1 MLTSKFIIVS
11 LTNFI
16 FLFIIQ
22 LGIHGYENH
31 EFYVS
36 TTSVDF
42 VLDKNEIQIT
52 SQFFLDDVENLIK
65 FQKPNTTLIFEKT
78 SNEDNNLIMRDFI
91 QKNFKISINKKSQ
104 EVKYLG
110 YELKDELLVV
120 YYHTE
125 FSNSEVFNIE
135 VYNSFLINFIE
146 SQKNIVH
153 VKFKNLK
160 KSFLLTSLNKN
171 FQYSFEK

>member
-1 MLTSKFIIVS
+1 MS

-16 FLFIIQ
+16 FLFIVQ

-65 FQKPNTTLIFEKT
+65 FQNPNTTLIFEKT

-91 QKNFKISINKKSQ
+91 QKNFKISINRKIQ

-110 YELKDELLVV
+110 YELKDDLLVV
-120 YYHTE
+120 FYETKFYD
-125 FSNSEVFNIE
+125 SQIFNIE
-135 VYNSFLINFIE
+135 VFNSFLINFIE
-146 SQKNIVH
+146 SQ
-153 VKFKNLK
+153 
-160 KSFLLTSLNKN
+160 
-171 FQYSFEK
+171 

>member
-1 MLTSKFIIVS
+1 MS

-16 FLFIIQ
+16 FLFIVQ

-42 VLDKNEIQIT
+42 VLDKNVIQIT

-65 FQKPNTTLIFEKT
+65 FKKPNTTLIFEKT
-78 SNEDNNLIMRDFI
+78 SNEDNNLIVRDFI
-91 QKNFKISINKKSQ
+91 QKNFKISINRKIQ
-104 EVKYLG
+104 ELKYLG
-110 YELKDELLVV
+110 YELKDDLLVV
-120 YYHTE
+120 FYETK
-125 FSNSEVFNIE
+125 FCDSQIFNIE
-135 VYNSFLINFIE
+135 VFNSFLINFIE

-153 VKFKNLK
+153 LNFKNVK
-160 KSFLLTSLNKN
+160 KSFLLTYLNKT
-171 FQYSFEK
+171 FQYSFDK

>member
-1 MLTSKFIIVS
+1 MS

-16 FLFIIQ
+16 ILFIVQ
-22 LGIHGYENH
+22 LGIKDYATH

-42 VLDKNEIQIT
+42 VLNKNEIQIT
-52 SQFFLDDVENLIK
+52 SQFFVDDVENLIR
-65 FQKPNTTLIFEKT
+65 FQTPNTALIFERAY
-78 SNEDNNLIMRDFI
+78 NEDTNLIMRDFI
-91 QKNFKISINKKSQ
+91 HKNFKISINKKKQ

-110 YELKDELLVV
+110 YELKDDLLVV
-120 YYHTE
+120 YYETK
-125 FSNSEVFNIE
+125 FSNSKIFNVE
-135 VYNSFLINFIE
+135 VYNSFLVNFIE

-160 KSFLLTSLNKN
+160 KSFLLNSINKT
-171 FQYSFEK
+171 FRYSFEK

>member
-1 MLTSKFIIVS
+1 MS

-16 FLFIIQ
+16 FLFIVQ

-65 FQKPNTTLIFEKT
+65 FQNPNTTLIFEKT
-78 SNEDNNLIMRDFI
+78 SNEDNNLIVRDFI

-104 EVKYLG
+104 KVKYLG
-110 YELKDELLVV
+110 YELKDDLLIV
-120 YYHTE
+120 YYETK
-125 FSNSEVFNIE
+125 FSNIEVFNIE
-135 VYNSFLINFIE
+135 VYNSFLINFIK

-153 VKFKNLK
+153 VKFKNLN
-160 KSFLLTSLNKN
+160 TRPNN
-171 FQYSFEK
+171 FKYTRHKIISKTRK

>member
-1 MLTSKFIIVS
+1 MS

-16 FLFIIQ
+16 FLFIVQ

-65 FQKPNTTLIFEKT
+65 FQNPNTTLIFEKT
-78 SNEDNNLIMRDFI
+78 SNEDNNLIVRDFI
-91 QKNFKISINKKSQ
+91 KKNFKISINKKKQ
-104 EVKYLG
+104 ELKYLG
-110 YELKDELLVV
+110 YELKDDLLVV
-120 YYHTE
+120 YYETQ
-125 FSNSEVFNIE
+125 FSDSELFNIE
-135 VYNSFLINFIE
+135 VFNSFLANYIE
-146 SQKNIVH
+146 TQKNIVH
-153 VKFKNLK
+153 VKFKNVK
-160 KSFLLTSLNKN
+160 KSFLLTSLNKT

>member
-1 MLTSKFIIVS
+1 MS

-16 FLFIIQ
+16 FLFIVQ
-22 LGIHGYENH
+22 LGINHYTSH

-36 TTSVDF
+36 TTSVHL

-52 SQFFLDDVENLIK
+52 SQFFVDDLENLIK
-65 FQKPNTTLIFEKT
+65 FQNPNTTSIFEKAY
-78 SNEDNNLIMRDFI
+78 NEYTNLILRDFI
-91 QKNFKISINKKSQ
+91 HKNFKISINEKKR

-110 YELKDELLVV
+110 YELKDDLIIVFYE
-120 YYHTE
+120 TK
-125 FSNSEVFNIE
+125 FSNSDIFNIE
-135 VYNSFLINFIE
+135 IFNSFLVNFIE

-153 VKFKNLK
+153 LKFKNIK
-160 KSFLLTSLNKN
+160 KSFLLTSLNKT

>member
-1 MLTSKFIIVS
+1 MS

-16 FLFIIQ
+16 FLFIVQ

-65 FQKPNTTLIFEKT
+65 FQNPNTTLIFEKT
-78 SNEDNNLIMRDFI
+78 SNEDNNLIVRDFI
-91 QKNFKISINKKSQ
+91 QKNFKISINKKNQ
-104 EVKYLG
+104 ELKYLG
-110 YELKDELLVV
+110 YELKDDLLVV
-120 YYHTE
+120 YYETQ
-125 FSNSEVFNIE
+125 FSDSELFNIE
-135 VYNSFLINFIE
+135 VFNSFLANYIE
-146 SQKNIVH
+146 TQKNIVH
-153 VKFKNLK
+153 VKFKNVK
-160 KSFLLTSLNKN
+160 KSFLLTSLNKT

>member
-1 MLTSKFIIVS
+1 MS

-16 FLFIIQ
+16 FLFIVQ

-65 FQKPNTTLIFEKT
+65 FQNPNTTLIFEKT
-78 SNEDNNLIMRDFI
+78 SNEDNNLIVRDFI
-91 QKNFKISINKKSQ
+91 QKNFKISINRKIQ

-110 YELKDELLVV
+110 YELKDDLLVV
-120 YYHTE
+120 FYE
-125 FSNSEVFNIE
+125 IKFCDSQLFNIE
-135 VYNSFLINFIE
+135 VFNSFLANYIE
-146 SQKNIVH
+146 TQKNIVH
-153 VKFKNLK
+153 VKFKNVK
-160 KSFLLTSLNKN
+160 KSFLLTSLNKT
-171 FQYSFEK
+171 FQYSFDK

>member
-1 MLTSKFIIVS
+1 
-11 LTNFI
+11 
-16 FLFIIQ
+16 
-22 LGIHGYENH
+22 
-31 EFYVS
+31 
-36 TTSVDF
+36 
-42 VLDKNEIQIT
+42 
-52 SQFFLDDVENLIK
+52 
-65 FQKPNTTLIFEKT
+65 
-78 SNEDNNLIMRDFI
+78 MRDFI

>member
-1 MLTSKFIIVS
+1 MS

-42 VLDKNEIQIT
+42 VLDKNEIQII
-52 SQFFLDDVENLIK
+52 SKFFLDDLENLIK
-65 FQKPNTTLIFEKT
+65 FQKPNTSLNFENT
-78 SNEDNNLIMRDFI
+78 SNEDNNLIVRDFI
-91 QKNFKISINKKSQ
+91 QKNFKISINKKLQ

-120 YYHTE
+120 YYQTE
-125 FSNSEVFNIE
+125 FSNSEVFSIE
-135 VYNSFLINFIE
+135 VFNSFLINFIE

>member
-1 MLTSKFIIVS
+1 MLTSKFIIMS

-16 FLFIIQ
+16 FLFIVQ

-78 SNEDNNLIMRDFI
+78 SNEDNNLIVRDFI
-91 QKNFKISINKKSQ
+91 EKNFKISINKKPQ
-104 EVKYLG
+104 KVKYLG
-110 YELKDELLVV
+110 YELKDDLLIV
-120 YYHTE
+120 YYETK

-135 VYNSFLINFIE
+135 VYNSFLINFIK

>member
-1 MLTSKFIIVS
+1 MS

-16 FLFIIQ
+16 FLFIVQ
-22 LGIHGYENH
+22 LGIHGYDNH

-65 FQKPNTTLIFEKT
+65 FQNPNTTLIFEKT

-91 QKNFKISINKKSQ
+91 QKNFKISINRKIQ

-110 YELKDELLVV
+110 YELKDDLLVV
-120 YYHTE
+120 FYETK
-125 FSNSEVFNIE
+125 FCDSQLFNIE
-135 VYNSFLINFIE
+135 VFNSFLINFIE

-153 VKFKNLK
+153 LKFKNLK
-160 KSFLLTSLNKN
+160 KSFLLPFLNKTL
-171 FQYSFEK
+171 QYSFEK

>member
-1 MLTSKFIIVS
+1 MS

-16 FLFIIQ
+16 ILFIVQ
-22 LGIHGYENH
+22 LGIKDYASH

-42 VLDKNEIQIT
+42 ILDKSEIQIT
-52 SQFFLDDVENLIK
+52 SQFFVDDVEKLIK
-65 FQKPNTTLIFEKT
+65 FQNPNTTVAFEKRYSEKT
-78 SNEDNNLIMRDFI
+78 NLILKDFI
-91 QKNFKISINKKSQ
+91 HKNFKISINKKKH

-110 YELKDELLVV
+110 YELRDDLLVV
-120 YYHTE
+120 FYETK
-125 FSNSEVFNIE
+125 FSMSEIFNIE
-135 VYNSFLINFIE
+135 IFNSFLVNFIE

-153 VKFKNLK
+153 VKFNNLK
-160 KSFLLTSLNKN
+160 KSFLLTSLNKT

>member
-1 MLTSKFIIVS
+1 MS

-16 FLFIIQ
+16 FLFIVQ

-65 FQKPNTTLIFEKT
+65 FQNPNTTLIFEKT
-78 SNEDNNLIMRDFI
+78 SNEDNNLIVRDFI
-91 QKNFKISINKKSQ
+91 QKNFKILINRKIQ

-110 YELKDELLVV
+110 YELKDDLLVV
-120 YYHTE
+120 FYETKFYD
-125 FSNSEVFNIE
+125 SQIFNIE
-135 VYNSFLINFIE
+135 VFNSFLINFIE